1 MKVLDHGHM
10 FPCIPVLPG
19 RRCATRYRYTR
30 PLGAFRGEV
39 ASRRR
44 PHAPE
49 TPRLLRLREELALGR
64 VRVQRGGVVL
74 IGDAGCTVL
83 RSKGIHTSLQL
94 KLKRK
99 IQYSNVPHTYTDFWL
114 RGGGMF

>member
-1 MKVLDHGHM
+1 MEAQVHESTGSRA
-10 FPCIPVLPG
+10 PVSLFYPG
-19 RRCATRYRYTR
+19 GGVPRGIRYTR

-44 PHAPE
+44 PRAPE

-74 IGDAGCTVL
+74 IGDAGCITFQ
-83 RSKGIHTSLQL
+83 R
-94 KLKRK
+94 
-99 IQYSNVPHTYTDFWL
+99 YTY
-114 RGGGMF
+114 